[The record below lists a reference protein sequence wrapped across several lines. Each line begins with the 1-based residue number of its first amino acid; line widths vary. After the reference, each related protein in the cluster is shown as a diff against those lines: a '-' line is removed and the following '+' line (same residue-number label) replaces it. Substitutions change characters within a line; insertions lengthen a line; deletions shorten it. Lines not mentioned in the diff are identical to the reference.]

1 MPRMPTLVAHESAP
15 PVRVSGTQMP
25 VPVPASAVA
34 TAGALAVGALA
45 VGALAVGALAIGRMA
60 IGTLALRSGRA
71 RRPDVE
77 ELTVARLRIIE
88 FISIP
93 PR

>member
-15 PVRVSGTQMP
+15 PVRVAGARMP

-45 VGALAVGALAIGRMA
+45 VGALALAIGRMA
-60 IGTLALRSGRA
+60 IGTLALRSGRV

-77 ELTVARLRIIE
+77 EVTVARLRIIE